1 VKSWWGRAGLI
12 GAAPAVLLGS
22 GTVLFDRNGDGVD
35 DGGLDLCGP
44 LPLPVPDPRS
54 MAHLVS
60 TVDLPRLL
68 LLAGFLPSPRSP
80 PLVPILT

>member
-1 VKSWWGRAGLI
+1 MKSWWGRAGLI
-12 GAAPAVLLGS
+12 GAALLVLLGS
-22 GTVLFDRNGDGVD
+22 GTVLFDHNGDGLD

-44 LPLPVPDPRS
+44 LPLPVPGPRS
-54 MAHLVS
+54 MAQLIS

-80 PLVPILT
+80 PRGPILP